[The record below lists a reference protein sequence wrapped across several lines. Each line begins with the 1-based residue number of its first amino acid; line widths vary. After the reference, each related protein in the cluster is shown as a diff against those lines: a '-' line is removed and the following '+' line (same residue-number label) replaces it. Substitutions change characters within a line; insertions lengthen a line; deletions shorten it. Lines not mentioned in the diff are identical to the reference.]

1 MTYQL
6 DELVAS
12 AKAGGDA
19 PSASDRERVKRA
31 LARKLEVESQ
41 RISGP
46 VPIRR
51 KKPGLAVK
59 FLLAAAVL
67 VVGTASAY
75 EVQKVLRHRSLDES
89 LRESRVAESASPQ
102 TANAAGAPAIPA
114 SSASSALGIE
124 PAVDTP
130 SSEPSLTSPPAIGTR
145 SPGNHVN
152 HTASSKPSG
161 SADELLSAE
170 MALVQSA
177 RSQLRNGAPADAL
190 ATVERYD
197 QRYPKG
203 TFRQETAALRVLS
216 LCDLGRVDEARTRA
230 KAFERTWPKAPMLAR
245 VQASCAGD
253 RGAKP

>member
-19 PSASDRERVKRA
+19 PSAADRERVKRA
-31 LARKLEVESQ
+31 LARRLEVESQ

-51 KKPGLAVK
+51 KRPGLAVK

-75 EVQKVLRHRSLDES
+75 EVRKMLRHASLDES
-89 LRESRVAESASPQ
+89 LRESHVSEPGPTNAPATGTAAAASVAPSGAPPVESSAPVAEPLS
-102 TANAAGAPAIPA
+102 TAA
-114 SSASSALGIE
+114 
-124 PAVDTP
+124 TP
-130 SSEPSLTSPPAIGTR
+130 VGTR
-145 SPGNHVN
+145 PTVN
-152 HTASSKPSG
+152 HAATTKPSG
-161 SADELLSAE
+161 TADELLTAE

-190 ATVERYD
+190 ATVDRYD
-197 QRYPKG
+197 ARYPKG

>member
-6 DELVAS
+6 DDLVAS
-12 AKAGGDA
+12 ARGGGDA
-19 PSASDRERVKRA
+19 PSATDRERVRRA
-31 LARKLEVESQ
+31 LARRLEVDSH

-46 VPIRR
+46 VAIRR
-51 KKPGLAVK
+51 KRPGLVVK

-75 EVQKVLRHRSLDES
+75 EVRKILRRRSIDES
-89 LRESRVAESASPQ
+89 SRASHVPESTAASAVAVAPNATPPVDHTSTAEPSPSVSSETASP
-102 TANAAGAPAIPA
+102 AVSGARP
-114 SSASSALGIE
+114 
-124 PAVDTP
+124 T
-130 SSEPSLTSPPAIGTR
+130 
-145 SPGNHVN
+145 GNHVN
-152 HTASSKPSG
+152 HTATPKASDT
-161 SADELLSAE
+161 ADELLSAE

-190 ATVERYD
+190 ATVDRYD

-245 VQASCAGD
+245 VQASCGGD